1 MMMMMKQLGFLLYCV
16 TPGDLGPAE
25 GSTGVYPG
33 SHLVLAEVID
43 YHPPHTHPPP
53 ASHPPPP
60 THHPPPATQVIRR
73 RALRGQHSAW
83 EDLRM
88 ACKGAFGVVCR
99 WWWWF
104 ASLFFPNIF
113 TLPTGKPSH
122 PLTINLFN

>member
-53 ASHPPPP
+53 TSHPPPP
-60 THHPPPATQVIRR
+60 THHPPPATRHPGDTATRITRAALCMGRPANGVQRCVWCGVQVVV
-73 RALRGQHSAW
+73 
-83 EDLRM
+83 
-88 ACKGAFGVVCR
+88 VVCI
-99 WWWWF
+99 
-104 ASLFFPNIF
+104 SFFPNVF
-113 TLPTGKPSH
+113 T
-122 PLTINLFN
+122 LTINLFN